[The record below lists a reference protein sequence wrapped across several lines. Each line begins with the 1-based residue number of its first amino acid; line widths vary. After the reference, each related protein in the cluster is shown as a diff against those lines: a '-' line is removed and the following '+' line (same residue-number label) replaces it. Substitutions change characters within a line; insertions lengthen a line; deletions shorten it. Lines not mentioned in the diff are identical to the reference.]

1 MRVSA
6 QFPSWC
12 SDMAPRPNARKVV
25 AARTIPWTFVEFLNM
40 EQISFVRRL
49 YIGGL
54 GHSVSEDEL
63 YERFSK
69 FGNVTETEIIS
80 RKDEHGNP
88 TKTFAYLNILLSEK
102 ALKKCI
108 SVLNKTKWKG
118 GTLQIELAKE
128 SFLHRLARER
138 QEASV
143 TKEKTNYNGMTD
155 IQESLKKSGVID
167 YCVKAVPGTEI
178 PNHKDWVVSKFG
190 RVLPIL
196 HLKDQHKSKI
206 MKYDPSKYCQNLKK
220 LDQEP
225 IDSVPISQLT
235 WHLEEADSIMSKK
248 RQGQF
253 PEAKKPSKK
262 KIKIQDSD
270 SLSKVESN
278 PANVVLAKQIQNCT
292 SNSKKQANQHSSG
305 QKLKA
310 GTTSSRHIKSLCGDD
325 IDSEEEI
332 RAIEASERKKHK
344 GNCTTALEDN
354 MEVVGDDF
362 KLKYN
367 THWSLRKANKHI
379 AQACSGLLRP
389 AENESDYDSVDTDE
403 IIAVT
408 KLSHDKE
415 RNESLQG
422 SKETEE
428 QNDGQPKRTIHA
440 ESSPSSGSKRS
451 KAAEEKRA
459 ESEKPSDAQAT
470 LDRCR
475 TESEENSN
483 SCSDTSESEGDENY
497 ESMIQSGFRLDL
509 TLEDLEKLA
518 GESSEDSE
526 EDNKILQSTNQSQT
540 NYCPGSKTGT
550 APETPTISTTSKKCI
565 CPEEILAAI
574 LKEERFDK
582 DDLKRK
588 QAKGYI
594 QPFKGLGS
602 LIGVSPE
609 SESDVN
615 VHEKKQSS
623 FELEV
628 ESLKSVTEVEYS
640 SLTSKKLNSKPL
652 SLKDLDLD
660 IPIVGGLSRN
670 SSEPSDHLPGSIGKA
685 EKISHDVSIMPGS
698 EPTKHGKSVSKG
710 PTTSS
715 LTQNKDLNGS
725 LKNEGGYSASP
736 RKTKKSDNVGIQLED
751 NEKRLAAIQERQKEW
766 ELQKIIIQEALT
778 SQQIQSTNKQ
788 KHIVFDSDTENEV
801 QEHTEN
807 ESSEKISV
815 KEFTPKTSGKLF
827 DSSDEDS
834 DTAADENDRFKI
846 KPQFEGKAGE
856 KLMRLQSHFGTDERF
871 RMDAHFLESDSDQEE
886 ESKKS
891 VTEEEEELSLEK
903 KKNLEILKNL
913 LHIDVDPPKRKKLTA
928 EGQKFRDMNTLRYDP
943 TRQDHAVF
951 EKKPANAEKE
961 SKAKKKKKKE
971 EAQKLPEVSK
981 DTFYN
986 VAVDLKEALGSTKQ
1000 DEKTEIISWDQH
1012 DDAEQTPS
1020 TDIPKF
1026 SAEKQD
1032 GNGGFTFSFFG
1043 DEVARS
1049 PIKEDSYVVE
1059 ILKPSRVA
1067 WQEDPRFQDSSSE
1080 DEESE
1085 AAEVQDVEE
1094 SSPAEPH
1101 SNIRFFF
1108 FSQDDDRLKGP
1119 KLFYKASDLD
1129 EEAED
1134 WESRRQILLEDCRK
1148 KHKDARRKVKTKH

>member
-1 MRVSA
+1 
-6 QFPSWC
+6 
-12 SDMAPRPNARKVV
+12 
-25 AARTIPWTFVEFLNM
+25 M

-102 ALKKCI
+102 ELKKCI

-143 TKEKTNYNGMTD
+143 TKEKTDYNGMTD
-155 IQESLKKSGVID
+155 IQKSLKKSGIVD
-167 YCVKAVPGTEI
+167 FHVKAVPGTEI

-206 MKYDPSKYCQNLKK
+206 IKYDPSKYCQNLKK

-225 IDSVPISQLT
+225 MDAVPISQLT
-235 WHLEEADSIMSKK
+235 WHLQEADSIMSKK

-253 PEAKKPSKK
+253 PEAKKPPPNKK
-262 KIKIQDSD
+262 TKIQNSD
-270 SLSKVESN
+270 SLGKVNSN
-278 PANVVLAKQIQNCT
+278 PANVIPAKPIQNCI
-292 SNSKKQANQHSSG
+292 SNSRKPPNQHSSG
-305 QKLKA
+305 PKLIA
-310 GTTSSRHIKSLCGDD
+310 GTICSRHIKSLCNDD

-332 RAIEASERKKHK
+332 RAIEASERKKQK
-344 GNCTTALEDN
+344 GNSIIAAEDN
-354 MEVVGDDF
+354 MEVVGDNF
-362 KLKYN
+362 KLKYS
-367 THWSLRKANKHI
+367 THWSLQKANKHI
-379 AQACSGLLRP
+379 AQACHGLIRP
-389 AENESDYDSVDTDE
+389 AENESDYDSADTDE

-408 KLSHDKE
+408 KLSDEKE
-415 RNESLQG
+415 RYESIEG
-422 SKETEE
+422 SKETEK
-428 QNDGQPKRTIHA
+428 QNDGQPERTIQVA
-440 ESSPSSGSKRS
+440 SSPSSGSKGS
-451 KAAEEKRA
+451 KVGGEKRA
-459 ESEKPSDAQAT
+459 ESKKPSDAQAV

-475 TESEENSN
+475 SESEENSG
-483 SCSDTSESEGDENY
+483 SCSDTSESEGDDDY
-497 ESMIQSGFRLDL
+497 ESMMQNGFRLDL

-526 EDNKILQSTNQSQT
+526 EDNGIIQGAIQPQT
-540 NYCPGSKTGT
+540 NYYSGRNTGT
-550 APETPTISTTSKKCI
+550 APEIPTITTTSKKCI

-574 LKEERFDK
+574 LKEERSDK

-588 QAKGYI
+588 EEKVNI

-602 LIGVSPE
+602 LVKILPE
-609 SESDVN
+609 SELNVN
-615 VHEKKQSS
+615 VSEKKHSS
-623 FELEV
+623 FEHEA
-628 ESLKSVTEVEYS
+628 ESRKSITEVKYS
-640 SLTSKKLNSKPL
+640 SSASKKLNSRPP
-652 SLKDLDLD
+652 SLKGLDLD
-660 IPIVGGLSRN
+660 IPKGSLSRN
-670 SSEPSDHLPGSIGKA
+670 SSEYSDHLPDSIGKA
-685 EKISHDVSIMPGS
+685 EKISHNISHIS
-698 EPTKHGKSVSKG
+698 EREPAQQEKSLSKG
-710 PTTSS
+710 PTTSN
-715 LTQNKDLNGS
+715 LIHNKNLNDS
-725 LKNEGGYSASP
+725 PKNEDSYSVSP
-736 RKTKKSDNVGIQLED
+736 RKTKKSDNMEMQLQD
-751 NEKRLAAIQERQKEW
+751 NKRRLAAIQERQKEW
-766 ELQKIIIQEALT
+766 ELQKIIIQGALT

-788 KHIVFDSDTENEV
+788 KHIVFGSDNENEV
-801 QEHTEN
+801 QECAEE
-807 ESSEKISV
+807 ESSGKIPV

-827 DSSDEDS
+827 ESSDEES
-834 DTAADENDRFKI
+834 DTAAGENDRFKI

-856 KLMRLQSHFGTDERF
+856 KLMHLQSHFGTDERF
-871 RMDAHFLESDSDQEE
+871 RMDARFLESDSDQEE
-886 ESKKS
+886 KSKKS
-891 VTEEEEELSLEK
+891 ITEEEDELSLEK

-913 LHIDVDPPKRKKLTA
+913 LHIDIDPPKCRKLAA
-928 EGQKFRDMNTLRYDP
+928 EGQKFRDMNALRYDP
-943 TRQDHAVF
+943 TREDHAVF
-951 EKKPANAEKE
+951 EKKPANTEKE

-986 VAVDLKEALGSTKQ
+986 VSVDLREALGTTKQ
-1000 DEKTEIISWDQH
+1000 DEKTEIIPWDQH

-1026 SAEKQD
+1026 NDERQE
-1032 GNGGFTFSFFG
+1032 GNKGFTFSFFG

-1049 PIKEDSYVVE
+1049 PIKEDPYIIE
-1059 ILKPSRVA
+1059 ILKPLRVA

-1085 AAEVQDVEE
+1085 AAEVQDVKE
-1094 SSPAEPH
+1094 SSPAELH

-1108 FSQDDDRLKGP
+1108 FSQDDDRLKEGP

-1129 EEAED
+1129 EETED

-1148 KHKDARRKVKTKH
+1148 KHKDARRKVKAKH

>member
-1 MRVSA
+1 
-6 QFPSWC
+6 
-12 SDMAPRPNARKVV
+12 MAVAGRGVFTHQYFRFFLVV
-25 AARTIPWTFVEFLNM
+25 IVAERTIPWTFVEFLNM

-54 GHSVSEDEL
+54 GHSVSKDEL

-102 ALKKCI
+102 ALKKCV

-155 IQESLKKSGVID
+155 IQESLKKSGVVD
-167 YCVKAVPGTEI
+167 FHVKAVPGTEI
-178 PNHKDWVVSKFG
+178 PNHK
-190 RVLPIL
+190 
-196 HLKDQHKSKI
+196 
-206 MKYDPSKYCQNLKK
+206 
-220 LDQEP
+220 
-225 IDSVPISQLT
+225 LT
-235 WHLEEADSIMSKK
+235 WHLEEADSTMSKK

-262 KIKIQDSD
+262 KTKLQNGD

-278 PANVVLAKQIQNCT
+278 PANVVLAKLIQNCT
-292 SNSKKQANQHSSG
+292 SNSKKQPNQQSSG

-310 GTTSSRHIKSLCGDD
+310 GTTSSRHIKSRCGDD

-344 GNCTTALEDN
+344 GNCTIAPEDN

-362 KLKYN
+362 KLKYS
-367 THWSLRKANKHI
+367 THWSLQKANKHI
-379 AQACSGLLRP
+379 AQACNGLIRP
-389 AENESDYDSVDTDE
+389 VENESDYDSADTDE
-403 IIAVT
+403 IIAVA
-408 KLSHDKE
+408 KLSDDKE
-415 RNESLQG
+415 RNESLEG
-422 SKETEE
+422 SKKTQK

-440 ESSPSSGSKRS
+440 ESSPSSGSKGS
-451 KAAEEKRA
+451 KAGEEKRA
-459 ESEKPSDAQAT
+459 KSEKPSDAQAT
-470 LDRCR
+470 LDRDR
-475 TESEENSN
+475 SKSEENSD
-483 SCSDTSESEGDENY
+483 SCSDTSESEGDEDY

-526 EDNKILQSTNQSQT
+526 EDNEILQRTIQPQT

-550 APETPTISTTSKKCI
+550 APEKPTISTTSKKCI

-574 LKEERFDK
+574 LKEESSDK

-588 QAKGYI
+588 QAKVNI

-602 LIGVSPE
+602 LIGVPPE
-609 SESDVN
+609 SELN
-615 VHEKKQSS
+615 VSVREKKHSS

-628 ESLKSVTEVEYS
+628 ESLKSVTEAKYS
-640 SLTSKKLNSKPL
+640 SSASKKLNSKPL
-652 SLKDLDLD
+652 SLKDLD
-660 IPIVGGLSRN
+660 IPIGGLSGN
-670 SSEPSDHLPGSIGKA
+670 SRDRSDQLPDCIGKA
-685 EKISHDVSIMPGS
+685 EKISQDVSIMPES
-698 EPTKHGKSVSKG
+698 EPTKCGKSFSKG

-715 LTQNKDLNGS
+715 VIQNKDLNGS

-736 RKTKKSDNVGIQLED
+736 RKTKTSDNVGIQLED

-766 ELQKIIIQEALT
+766 ELQKIIIQGALT

-788 KHIVFDSDTENEV
+788 KHIVFDSDNENEV
-801 QEHTEN
+801 QEHTE
-807 ESSEKISV
+807 EASSEKIPV

-827 DSSDEDS
+827 DSSDEES
-834 DTAADENDRFKI
+834 DTAAVENDRFKI

-856 KLMRLQSHFGTDERF
+856 KLMHLQSHFGTDERF
-871 RMDAHFLESDSDQEE
+871 RMGAHFLESDSDQEE
-886 ESKKS
+886 ESKKL

-913 LHIDVDPPKRKKLTA
+913 LHIDVDPAKRRKLAA
-928 EGQKFRDMNTLRYDP
+928 ESQKFRDMNTLRYDP

-951 EKKPANAEKE
+951 EKKPANTEKE

-981 DTFYN
+981 ETFYN

-1000 DEKTEIISWDQH
+1000 DEKTEIIPWDQH

-1049 PIKEDSYVVE
+1049 PTKEDPYVIE

-1085 AAEVQDVEE
+1085 AAEVQDIKE

-1108 FSQDDDRLKGP
+1108 FSEDDDRLKEGP
-1119 KLFYKASDLD
+1119 RLFYKASDLD

>member
-1 MRVSA
+1 MKAASGTTILQNTRGERRRRKTREKS
-6 QFPSWC
+6 C
-12 SDMAPRPNARKVV
+12 SQKDSTLDICFK
-25 AARTIPWTFVEFLNM
+25 FLKM

-80 RKDEHGNP
+80 RKDEHG
-88 TKTFAYLNILLSEK
+88 
-102 ALKKCI
+102 I

-138 QEASV
+138 QEAIV
-143 TKEKTNYNGMTD
+143 TKEKTDYNGMTD
-155 IQESLKKSGVID
+155 IQKSLKKSGVVD
-167 YCVKAVPGTEI
+167 FHVKAVPGTEI
-178 PNHKDWVVSKFG
+178 PNHK
-190 RVLPIL
+190 
-196 HLKDQHKSKI
+196 
-206 MKYDPSKYCQNLKK
+206 NLKK

-225 IDSVPISQLT
+225 IDAVPISQLT
-235 WHLEEADSIMSKK
+235 WHLQEADSIMSKK

-253 PEAKKPSKK
+253 PEAKKPPKK
-262 KIKIQDSD
+262 KTKIQNSD
-270 SLSKVESN
+270 SLSKVNSN
-278 PANVVLAKQIQNCT
+278 PANVVPAKLIQNCT
-292 SNSKKQANQHSSG
+292 SNSRKQPNHHSLG
-305 QKLKA
+305 PKLIA
-310 GTTSSRHIKSLCGDD
+310 GTVCSRHIKSLCDDD

-332 RAIEASERKKHK
+332 RAIEASERKKQK
-344 GNCTTALEDN
+344 GNSIIAPEDN

-362 KLKYN
+362 KLKYS
-367 THWSLRKANKHI
+367 THWSLQKANKHI
-379 AQACSGLLRP
+379 VQACHGLIRP
-389 AENESDYDSVDTDE
+389 AEKESDYDSADTDE

-408 KLSHDKE
+408 KLSDEKE
-415 RNESLQG
+415 RDESLEG

-428 QNDGQPKRTIHA
+428 QNDGQPKRTIRVA
-440 ESSPSSGSKRS
+440 NSPSSGSKGS
-451 KAAEEKRA
+451 KAGEKKRA
-459 ESEKPSDAQAT
+459 ESKKPSDEQAL

-475 TESEENSN
+475 SESEENSG
-483 SCSDTSESEGDENY
+483 SCSDTSESEGDDDY
-497 ESMIQSGFRLDL
+497 ESMMQNGFRLDL

-526 EDNKILQSTNQSQT
+526 EDNGIIQRDIQPQT
-540 NYCPGSKTGT
+540 NHCS
-550 APETPTISTTSKKCI
+550 
-565 CPEEILAAI
+565 
-574 LKEERFDK
+574 

-588 QAKGYI
+588 EEKANI

-602 LIGVSPE
+602 LVKVLPE
-609 SESDVN
+609 SKLNVN
-615 VHEKKQSS
+615 VSEKKHSS

-628 ESLKSVTEVEYS
+628 ESRKSITEVKYS
-640 SLTSKKLNSKPL
+640 SSVSKKLNSKPPF
-652 SLKDLDLD
+652 LKDLDSD
-660 IPIVGGLSRN
+660 IPKGSLSGN
-670 SSEPSDHLPGSIGKA
+670 SSEDSDHLPDSIGKA
-685 EKISHDVSIMPGS
+685 EKISHGVSLIS
-698 EPTKHGKSVSKG
+698 EREPAKRGKSVCKG

-715 LTQNKDLNGS
+715 LIQNKNLNGS
-725 LKNEGGYSASP
+725 PKNEGSYSVSP
-736 RKTKKSDNVGIQLED
+736 RKTKKSDNMGIQLQD
-751 NEKRLAAIQERQKEW
+751 NKRRLAAIQERQKEW
-766 ELQKIIIQEALT
+766 ELKKIIIQGALT

-788 KHIVFDSDTENEV
+788 KHIVFDSDNENEV
-801 QEHTEN
+801 QECAEE
-807 ESSEKISV
+807 ESSGKIPV

-827 DSSDEDS
+827 ESSDEES
-834 DTAADENDRFKI
+834 DTAAGENDRFKI

-856 KLMRLQSHFGTDERF
+856 KSHFGTDERF
-871 RMDAHFLESDSDQEE
+871 RMDARFLESDSDQEE
-886 ESKKS
+886 ESKKLI
-891 VTEEEEELSLEK
+891 TEEEEELSLEK

-913 LHIDVDPPKRKKLTA
+913 LHIDIDPPKGRKLAA

-951 EKKPANAEKE
+951 EKKPANTEKE
-961 SKAKKKKKKE
+961 SKAKRKKKKE

-1000 DEKTEIISWDQH
+1000 DEKTEIIPWDQH
-1012 DDAEQTPS
+1012 DDAEHTLS

-1026 SAEKQD
+1026 NAERQE
-1032 GNGGFTFSFFG
+1032 GNKGFTFSFFG

-1049 PIKEDSYVVE
+1049 PIKE
-1059 ILKPSRVA
+1059 A

-1085 AAEVQDVEE
+1085 AAEVQDVKEG
-1094 SSPAEPH
+1094 SPAELH

-1108 FSQDDDRLKGP
+1108 FSQDDDRLKEGP

-1129 EEAED
+1129 EETED

-1148 KHKDARRKVKTKH
+1148 KHKDARRKIKAKH

>member
-1 MRVSA
+1 
-6 QFPSWC
+6 
-12 SDMAPRPNARKVV
+12 
-25 AARTIPWTFVEFLNM
+25 M

-102 ALKKCI
+102 ELKKCM

-138 QEASV
+138 QEASM
-143 TKEKTNYNGMTD
+143 TKEKTDYNGMTD
-155 IQESLKKSGVID
+155 IQKSLKKSGVVD
-167 YCVKAVPGTEI
+167 FHVKAVPGTEI

-206 MKYDPSKYCQNLKK
+206 IKYDPSKYCQNLKK

-225 IDSVPISQLT
+225 IDAVPISQLT
-235 WHLEEADSIMSKK
+235 WHLQEADSIMSKK

-253 PEAKKPSKK
+253 PEAKKPPKK
-262 KIKIQDSD
+262 KTKIQNSD
-270 SLSKVESN
+270 SLSKVNSN
-278 PANVVLAKQIQNCT
+278 PENVIPAKLIQNCT
-292 SNSKKQANQHSSG
+292 SNSRKQPNQHSLSP
-305 QKLKA
+305 KLTA
-310 GTTSSRHIKSLCGDD
+310 GTICSRHIKGLSDDD

-332 RAIEASERKKHK
+332 RAIEASERKKQK
-344 GNCTTALEDN
+344 GNYIIAPEDN

-362 KLKYN
+362 KLKYS
-367 THWSLRKANKHI
+367 THWSTQKENKHI
-379 AQACSGLLRP
+379 AQACHGLIRP
-389 AENESDYDSVDTDE
+389 AENESDYDSADTDE

-408 KLSHDKE
+408 KLSDEKE
-415 RNESLQG
+415 RYESLDG

-428 QNDGQPKRTIHA
+428 QNDGQPKRTIWVT
-440 ESSPSSGSKRS
+440 SSLSSGSKGS
-451 KAAEEKRA
+451 KAGEKKRA
-459 ESEKPSDAQAT
+459 ESKKPSDAQAL

-475 TESEENSN
+475 SESEENSG
-483 SCSDTSESEGDENY
+483 SCSDTSESEGDDDY
-497 ESMIQSGFRLDL
+497 ESMMQNGFRLDL

-518 GESSEDSE
+518 RESSEDSE
-526 EDNKILQSTNQSQT
+526 EDNGIIQRTIQPQT
-540 NYCPGSKTGT
+540 SHCSDRNTGI
-550 APETPTISTTSKKCI
+550 APETPTITTTSKKCI
-565 CPEEILAAI
+565 CPKEILAAI
-574 LKEERFDK
+574 LKEESSDK
-582 DDLKRK
+582 VDLKQK
-588 QAKGYI
+588 EEKMNI

-602 LIGVSPE
+602 LVKVLPE
-609 SESDVN
+609 SELNVN
-615 VHEKKQSS
+615 VSEKKHSS

-628 ESLKSVTEVEYS
+628 ESRKSITEVKCS
-640 SLTSKKLNSKPL
+640 SSASKKLNSKPP

-660 IPIVGGLSRN
+660 IPKGSLSGN
-670 SSEPSDHLPGSIGKA
+670 SSEHSDHLPDSIGKA
-685 EKISHDVSIMPGS
+685 EKISRDVGIIS
-698 EPTKHGKSVSKG
+698 EREPAQRGKSVSKG

-715 LTQNKDLNGS
+715 LIQNKNLNGS
-725 LKNEGGYSASP
+725 PKNEGSSP
-736 RKTKKSDNVGIQLED
+736 RKTKKSDNMGMQLQD
-751 NEKRLAAIQERQKEW
+751 NERRLAAIQERQKEW
-766 ELQKIIIQEALT
+766 ELQKIIIQGALT

-788 KHIVFDSDTENEV
+788 KHIVFDSDNENEV
-801 QEHTEN
+801 QERAE
-807 ESSEKISV
+807 EKSSGKIPV

-827 DSSDEDS
+827 ESSDEES
-834 DTAADENDRFKI
+834 DTEADENDRFKI

-856 KLMRLQSHFGTDERF
+856 KLMHLQSHFGTDERF
-871 RMDAHFLESDSDQEE
+871 RMDARFLESDSDQEE

-891 VTEEEEELSLEK
+891 ITEEEEELSLEK

-913 LHIDVDPPKRKKLTA
+913 LHIDIDPPKCKKLAA

-951 EKKPANAEKE
+951 EKKPANTEKE

-1000 DEKTEIISWDQH
+1000 DEKTEIIPWDQH
-1012 DDAEQTPS
+1012 DDAEQTSS
-1020 TDIPKF
+1020 TDISKF
-1026 SAEKQD
+1026 NAEKQE
-1032 GNGGFTFSFFG
+1032 GNKGFTFSFFG

-1049 PIKEDSYVVE
+1049 PIKEDPYIIE
-1059 ILKPSRVA
+1059 KLKPLRVA

-1085 AAEVQDVEE
+1085 AAEVQDVKEG
-1094 SSPAEPH
+1094 SPVELH

-1108 FSQDDDRLKGP
+1108 FSQDDDRLKEGP

-1129 EEAED
+1129 EETED

-1148 KHKDARRKVKTKH
+1148 KHKDARRKVKAKH